1 MEAVV
6 SLFIMLVFLAAA
18 VAALHW
24 AAAFA
29 ERVNARLSAE
39 TARADAVARL
49 AAGIGVPL
57 AAEERVTIPGGVAA
71 RRISVPGAGR
81 DGVAV
86 VWPDTGR
93 TP

>member
-18 VAALHW
+18 VAALRG
-24 AAAFA
+24 AAVFA

-39 TARADAVARL
+39 TARADAIARL

-57 AAEERVTIPGGVAA
+57 AAEERVMIPGGVAA
-71 RRISVPGAGR
+71 RRISVPAAGR
-81 DGVAV
+81 DGVTI
-86 VWPDTGR
+86 VWPDTGQ